1 MSDPLLNLLRPA
13 HLTHVVDVGANPI
26 DGAPPYKHML
36 AQGLCRVTGF
46 EPQPQALTELIRL
59 KGPLETYL
67 PQALGAGGDAT
78 LNVCQYSGWTSLL
91 KPSAAALAV
100 FPQFQTNATVIQQ
113 LPMLT
118 HKLDEIND
126 VLPFDL
132 LKIDVQGAEMD
143 VFSGAIRHLKN
154 AVAIQTEVSF
164 IALYEKQPTWG
175 EVDVFLRTLGFVPH
189 GFVDIK
195 RWPIAPLEFH
205 GTAQQGI
212 HQLLEAD
219 VVYVKDFVSP
229 TDLSDEQLK
238 QLSMVMHHCY
248 QSHDLSARCIKCLVD
263 RGALQTDSLQRYVDL
278 LNHTNHP

>member
-1 MSDPLLNLLRPA
+1 MSDELLSLLRPA

-36 AQGLCRVTGF
+36 TQGLCTVTGF
-46 EPQPQALTELIRL
+46 EPQPQALTELNRL

-67 PQALGAGGDAT
+67 PQALGAGGEAI

-91 KPSAAALAV
+91 QPSAAALAV
-100 FPQFQTNATVIQQ
+100 FPQFQPNAKVIQQ
-113 LPMLT
+113 LKVLT
-118 HKLDEIND
+118 HKLDDIRD
-126 VLPFDL
+126 VRPFDL

-143 VFSGAIRHLKN
+143 VFKGAIRHLEN
-154 AVAIQTEVSF
+154 AVAVQTEVSF

-189 GFVDIK
+189 AFVDIK

-205 GTAQQGI
+205 GASQQRI

-238 QLSMVMHHCY
+238 HLTMIMHHCY
-248 QSHDLSARCIKCLVD
+248 QSHDLSARCIQCLID
-263 RGALQTDSLQRYVDL
+263 RGTLHSDSLQRYVDL
-278 LNHTNHP
+278 LNQNKRP